1 MPRPGMYWDRA
12 VQICE
17 GGPVRFL
24 DRLHNAAGGGLV
36 HPEK

>member
-1 MPRPGMYWDRA
+1 MYWDRA

-17 GGPVRFL
+17 GGPGRFL
-24 DRLHNAAGGGLV
+24 DRLHNAAGGSLV